1 MSGRVTMPQGPC
13 QILRQSPLGHILTL
27 MHKIAISAEII
38 AGAIAQRG
46 KLHRYQELV
55 AARTALVVID
65 MQNVFMLPGMPV
77 EVPAAREIVPNVNRL
92 ASAMRTAGGTVVWV
106 RMTLAGQTENWSV
119 FFEGDPRRDSLQHM
133 TPGSHGYALHT
144 ELDVRSSDL
153 IIDKT
158 RFSAFLPGAS
168 TIDAALRARGIDT
181 VVIAGTLSNVCCES
195 SARDA
200 MMLNYRLVFIS
211 DANAALTDGEHNA
224 TLNNM
229 VRAFGDVRATD
240 ELLALLGDGS
250 GKITRQASAA

>member
-1 MSGRVTMPQGPC
+1 VR
-13 QILRQSPLGHILTL
+13 HILPA
-27 MHKIAISAEII
+27 MHKIAMDQQII

-46 KLHRYQELV
+46 KLHRYDELV

-77 EVPAAREIVPNVNRL
+77 EVPTAREIVPNVNRL
-92 ASAMRTAGGTVVWV
+92 ANAMRTAGGKVVWV

-119 FFEGDPRRDSLQHM
+119 FFEGDPRHESLEHM
-133 TPGSHGYALHT
+133 TPGSHGHALHA

-168 TIDAALRARGIDT
+168 VIDAALRACGIDT

-200 MMLNYRLVFIS
+200 MMLNYRLLFVS
-211 DANAALTDGEHNA
+211 DANAALTDAEHNA
-224 TLNNM
+224 TLNSM
-229 VRAFGDVRATD
+229 VRVFGDVRSTD
-240 ELLALLGDGS
+240 EVIALLASRCGA
-250 GKITRQASAA
+250 IPRQTAA

>member
-1 MSGRVTMPQGPC
+1 
-13 QILRQSPLGHILTL
+13 
-27 MHKIAISAEII
+27 MHKIAISEDII

-46 KLHRYQELV
+46 KLHRYDELV

-77 EVPAAREIVPNVNRL
+77 EVPMAREIVPNVNRL
-92 ASAMRTAGGTVVWV
+92 ASAMRSAGGTVVWI

-119 FFEGDPRRDSLQHM
+119 FFDGDPRHESLEHM
-133 TPGSHGYALHT
+133 TPGSHGYALHA

-168 TIDAALRARGIDT
+168 TIDAVLRARSIDT

-200 MMLNYRLVFIS
+200 MMLNYRLLFVS
-211 DANAALTDGEHNA
+211 DANAALTDAEHNA
-224 TLNNM
+224 TLSNM
-229 VRAFGDVRATD
+229 VRVFGDVRATD
-240 ELLALLGDGS
+240 EVIALLAGCS
-250 GKITRQASAA
+250 GATRRRASAA

>member
-1 MSGRVTMPQGPC
+1 VR
-13 QILRQSPLGHILTL
+13 HILPP
-27 MHKIAISAEII
+27 MHKIAISEDVI

-46 KLHRYQELV
+46 KLHRYDELT
-55 AARTALVVID
+55 AARVALVVID

-77 EVPAAREIVPNVNRL
+77 EVPTAREIIPNVNRL
-92 ASAMRTAGGTVVWV
+92 ANAMRTAGGTVVWV

-119 FFEGDPRRDSLQHM
+119 FFEGDPRRESLEHM
-133 TPGSHGYALHT
+133 TPGSHGHSLHAAL
-144 ELDVRSSDL
+144 EVRSPDL

-200 MMLNYRLVFIS
+200 MMLNYRVVFVS
-211 DANAALTDGEHNA
+211 DANAALTDAEHNA
-224 TLNNM
+224 TLNSM
-229 VRAFGDVRATD
+229 VRVFGDVRPTQ
-240 ELLALLGDGS
+240 EVLALLAGRS
-250 GKITRQASAA
+250 GATTQQATAA